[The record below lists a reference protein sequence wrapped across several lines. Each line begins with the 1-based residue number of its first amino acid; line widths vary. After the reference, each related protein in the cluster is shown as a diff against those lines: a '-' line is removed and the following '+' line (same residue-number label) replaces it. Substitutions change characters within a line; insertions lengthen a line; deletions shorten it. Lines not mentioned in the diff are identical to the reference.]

1 MPLQRHA
8 WPYRNRILSA
18 FFVLSLK
25 RNNTTNENNNS
36 NNDFEKKEK
45 GKKRKRGKKKRGRR
59 EGTRGA
65 WTNEPRPSLDPK
77 YVYVREW
84 RDQCALARNCKLEPN
99 ARIFDFCG
107 HAKKTFDAIHPNR
120 STELCSSIDIPLC
133 YCRMIDEK
141 NKTIANTRCDACRDI
156 TADKNSTYWNRT
168 GTHCCL
174 YHLHVYLFTFY
185 PLSLVAF
192 SPFVIVVC
200 NLLIQSNQ
208 NWRAYD
214 EMEES
219 CCANTGIAPRRTH
232 YEVSD

>member
-8 WPYRNRILSA
+8 WPYPNRILFA

-25 RNNTTNENNNS
+25 RNSTRNENNN
-36 NNDFEKKEK
+36 NNNEFERKEKRKKEER
-45 GKKRKRGKKKRGRR
+45 KKRRYTGCM
-59 EGTRGA
+59 
-65 WTNEPRPSLDPK
+65 NERANLDPK

-99 ARIFDFCG
+99 AGIFDFCG

-120 STELCSSIDIPLC
+120 STELCSSIDIPPC
-133 YCRMIDEK
+133 YCRVIDEK
-141 NKTIANTRCDACRDI
+141 NKTVANTRYDARRDI
-156 TADKNSTYWNRT
+156 TADKNGTYWNRT

-185 PLSLVAF
+185 PPSLVAF

-200 NLLIQSNQ
+200 NLLIQSSQ
-208 NWRAYD
+208 NWRTCD

-219 CCANTGIAPRRTH
+219 CCANTGIAPRRTD

>member
-1 MPLQRHA
+1 MSLQRHA

-36 NNDFEKKEK
+36 NNDFEKK
-45 GKKRKRGKKKRGRR
+45 KKSGRR

-99 ARIFDFCG
+99 AGIFDFCG

-133 YCRMIDEK
+133 YCRVIDEK
-141 NKTIANTRCDACRDI
+141 TKRSRIRGATHAATLLRTRIVPIEIALVH
-156 TADKNSTYWNRT
+156 TAVCTTSMFIY
-168 GTHCCL
+168 L
-174 YHLHVYLFTFY
+174 LFTLFLSLLFL
-185 PLSLVAF
+185 PLS
-192 SPFVIVVC
+192 
-200 NLLIQSNQ
+200 
-208 NWRAYD
+208 
-214 EMEES
+214 
-219 CCANTGIAPRRTH
+219 
-232 YEVSD
+232 